1 MEERKNKMSA
11 YIVNDETI
19 SVIVKGFVE
28 YGVYY
33 AADDYHPERKDRFHN
48 IGQSLLNQ
56 NYKSVNHRYN
66 ESTKPRSFQYTN
78 IDINEGMLL
87 GCIDCYEYQA
97 CETPDFFDSPIHTCL
112 LRLKQAILEKLIKEK
127 GQEIP
132 WGYEG

>member
-1 MEERKNKMSA
+1 MSA

-19 SVIVKGFVE
+19 SVITKGFVE
-28 YGVYY
+28 YDV
-33 AADDYHPERKDRFHN
+33 DYTAEDYRPDRCS

-56 NYKSVNHRYN
+56 NYKSVNYRYR
-66 ESTKPRSFQYTN
+66 ESEYPHDFHYTDL
-78 IDINEGMLL
+78 DINEGMLL

-97 CETPDFFDSPIHTCL
+97 CETPDFFNSPIHTCL

-132 WGYEG
+132 WGYKR

>member
-1 MEERKNKMSA
+1 MSA

-28 YGVYY
+28 YGVDYT
-33 AADDYHPERKDRFHN
+33 ANDYHSDRKGKFHN

-56 NYKSVNHRYN
+56 NYKSVNYRYR
-66 ESTKPRSFQYTN
+66 ESTNPHSFQYTN
-78 IDINEGMLL
+78 IDINEGMLI

-97 CETPDFFDSPIHTCL
+97 CETPDFFNSTIHTCL
-112 LRLKQAILEKLIKEK
+112 LSLKQAIIEKLIKEK

-132 WGYEG
+132 WGYER